1 MADRDAEI
9 DDLIARRDIYD
20 VLTRYSRALDR
31 ADVEL
36 MKTVYW
42 PDGIDN
48 HGVFNG
54 NAAEFAEFIVRE
66 IQNWFEVTMHGLMNV
81 HMGIKADVACTETY
95 LFAYHKIRAE
105 GRKHLWFALYADVRF
120 DQARSNQSPLLFR
133 WALSRQA
140 RTTRQRVADRAKSS
154 IRACSPRSNPVG
166 CAARPT
172 WCSPTGR
179 DQPCSIRISPSCATE
194 ATRSPERVNTV
205 ARASVRAEAATGL
218 SITQSSQ
225 SSTRN
230 GA

>member
-42 PDGIDN
+42 PDGTDN

-81 HMGIKADVACTETY
+81 NMEISGDIACTETY
-95 LFAYHKIRAE
+95 LFAYHK
-105 GRKHLWFALYADVRF
+105 
-120 DQARSNQSPLLFR
+120 
-133 WALSRQA
+133 
-140 RTTRQRVADRAKSS
+140 
-154 IRACSPRSNPVG
+154 
-166 CAARPT
+166 
-172 WCSPTGR
+172 
-179 DQPCSIRISPSCATE
+179 
-194 ATRSPERVNTV
+194 
-205 ARASVRAEAATGL
+205 VRAEKAESIFGSRYMQMFDLTRLDRTNHHFYYGGRYIDRLERRSGEWRIAKRTVVMDWNDNKPSGEILDQGMFATLEPRGMRGSADL
-218 SITQSSQ
+218 VFAN
-225 SSTRN
+225 RP
-230 GA
+230 